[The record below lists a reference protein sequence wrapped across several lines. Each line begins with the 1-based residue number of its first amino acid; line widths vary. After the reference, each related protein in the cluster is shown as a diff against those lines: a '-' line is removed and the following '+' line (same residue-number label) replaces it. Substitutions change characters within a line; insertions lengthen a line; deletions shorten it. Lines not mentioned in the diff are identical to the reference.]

1 MIGASRRRSAPAATE
16 PFRLHQRL
24 SRRAAWQRRLL
35 HASLAALAVA
45 AVTLFLPLDLAGRV
59 GLVALG
65 AVAGLAWPLR
75 SREPAAL
82 RSIREQTGL
91 SYETALTVL
100 ERAGTGA
107 RPAEADP
114 YGLERAVVERA
125 QQAVKA
131 YRSEASPPWWLP
143 ALLVAAVL
151 VALPV
156 LGPLAGG
163 PSARGGGQAAGGAV
177 SEPSAPEAGEAPEPA
192 APEPP
197 APGRAEAPPV
207 EPSEGQRA
215 EAPPVAEP
223 PDGGAGDQAPLSRYL
238 DSLRERPAN
247 EGGAPGQTQSPPS
260 RPEQPQEAARG
271 DSPAQPGDGAA
282 QAGAG
287 RPEGDGGEPA
297 GASQDP
303 SQAPAEGDVAAS
315 PQGQEGDD
323 GSGGQEAGS
332 EPGAGAGE
340 PGGEEG
346 AGDSLEEGGLEPGQ
360 GEGGDGARASGAGG
374 EPGDGSEG
382 SDSAG
387 IGGGSDATAEGF
399 EASGQV
405 GDTEL
410 LRGVLQE
417 GPETVAG
424 SVRLPGRDEVELP
437 PGTSYAP
444 YQGAAEEALSE
455 GDLPLDYQEIIRRYF
470 R

>member
-1 MIGASRRRSAPAATE
+1 PAGVGAGHVAVRGDRPRRQLPGGEPRLGPADGAADGGRLLRARRAAGAGRPRAARRLGAAPARPRQPGAAGLGRPAARRHAPQPLDGAPRPLARVPGGDGRRRYPDRDGPHPRTPPPPGGAGMIGASRRRSAPAAAE

-59 GLVALG
+59 SLVALG

-197 APGRAEAPPV
+197 TPGRAEA
-207 EPSEGQRA
+207 
-215 EAPPVAEP
+215 
-223 PDGGAGDQAPLSRYL
+223 
-238 DSLRERPAN
+238 
-247 EGGAPGQTQSPPS
+247 
-260 RPEQPQEAARG
+260 
-271 DSPAQPGDGAA
+271 
-282 QAGAG
+282 
-287 RPEGDGGEPA
+287 
-297 GASQDP
+297 
-303 SQAPAEGDVAAS
+303 
-315 PQGQEGDD
+315 
-323 GSGGQEAGS
+323 
-332 EPGAGAGE
+332 
-340 PGGEEG
+340 
-346 AGDSLEEGGLEPGQ
+346 
-360 GEGGDGARASGAGG
+360 
-374 EPGDGSEG
+374 
-382 SDSAG
+382 
-387 IGGGSDATAEGF
+387 
-399 EASGQV
+399 
-405 GDTEL
+405 
-410 LRGVLQE
+410 
-417 GPETVAG
+417 
-424 SVRLPGRDEVELP
+424 
-437 PGTSYAP
+437 
-444 YQGAAEEALSE
+444 
-455 GDLPLDYQEIIRRYF
+455 
-470 R
+470 